1 MLLTKSTT
9 PVIGQIAW
17 ALGWLMNGLFWL
29 ISKIGL
35 PNIGVA
41 IILFTIVIYMCLLPL
56 TMKQQRFSKMSQ
68 IMQPELKK
76 IQDKYKNRKDQESM
90 MKQNEEMQAV
100 YKKYGVSAT
109 GSCVQLL
116 VQMPILFALYRVI
129 EEIPAYVT
137 QVKAA
142 FQPLVDNLI
151 KTSGSADFLQTFS
164 AASQFSRQFTNSSF
178 VAGQTSEYVRNTY
191 IDVLN
196 RISTSDWQTLANQYP
211 ALKGDIANTTSLL
224 TKYNNFLGLSMSDT
238 PLYTIRTAFAAGQIG
253 LVIGAILIPLLS
265 AFTQW
270 LAVKLTPQQQSTGDP
285 QQDSMQQQMKIMN
298 VTMPLISAWF
308 CFTLPAGM
316 GLYWIAGA
324 VIRTIQQVIINKR
337 IDREDISAI
346 IEKNMKKQE
355 AKAAKSAGRET
366 VSSRIMSQYAT
377 MNTRSIE
384 TEQEKPKHLTQAE
397 KDAALKKAQE
407 KTQGK
412 YRKGSLAEKANMV
425 SEYNNHKT
433 SKD

>member
-1 MLLTKSTT
+1 
-9 PVIGQIAW
+9 
-17 ALGWLMNGLFWL
+17 
-29 ISKIGL
+29 
-35 PNIGVA
+35 
-41 IILFTIVIYMCLLPL
+41 
-56 TMKQQRFSKMSQ
+56 
-68 IMQPELKK
+68 
-76 IQDKYKNRKDQESM
+76 

-116 VQMPILFALYRVI
+116 IQMPILFALYRVI

-196 RISTSDWQTLANQYP
+196 RISTSDWLTLANQYP

-238 PLYTIRTAFAAGQIG
+238 PLYTIRTAFSAGQIG

>member
-76 IQDKYKNRKDQESM
+76 TQDKYKNRKDQESM

-116 VQMPILFALYRVI
+116 IQMPILFALYRVI

-151 KTSGSADFLQTFS
+151 KTSGSADFPKS
-164 AASQFSRQFTNSSF
+164 
-178 VAGQTSEYVRNTY
+178 
-191 IDVLN
+191 
-196 RISTSDWQTLANQYP
+196 
-211 ALKGDIANTTSLL
+211 
-224 TKYNNFLGLSMSDT
+224 
-238 PLYTIRTAFAAGQIG
+238 
-253 LVIGAILIPLLS
+253 
-265 AFTQW
+265 
-270 LAVKLTPQQQSTGDP
+270 
-285 QQDSMQQQMKIMN
+285 
-298 VTMPLISAWF
+298 
-308 CFTLPAGM
+308 PAGSPSP
-316 GLYWIAGA
+316 
-324 VIRTIQQVIINKR
+324 
-337 IDREDISAI
+337 SA
-346 IEKNMKKQE
+346 E
-355 AKAAKSAGRET
+355 
-366 VSSRIMSQYAT
+366 
-377 MNTRSIE
+377 
-384 TEQEKPKHLTQAE
+384 
-397 KDAALKKAQE
+397 
-407 KTQGK
+407 
-412 YRKGSLAEKANMV
+412 SLADTRKSV
-425 SEYNNHKT
+425 SG
-433 SKD
+433 S